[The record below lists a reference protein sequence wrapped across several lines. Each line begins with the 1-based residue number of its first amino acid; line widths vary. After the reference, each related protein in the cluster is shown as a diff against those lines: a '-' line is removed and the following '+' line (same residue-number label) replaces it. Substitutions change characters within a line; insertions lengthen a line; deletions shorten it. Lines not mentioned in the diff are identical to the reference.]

1 MAGDYVTIVG
11 FYGFSEKRFCAGENR
26 LAIGC
31 GREIVDACSRMNEM
45 VVRS

>member
-1 MAGDYVTIVG
+1 MGRDDITVVG
-11 FYGFSEKRFCAGENR
+11 FYGISEKGFCAGKNR

-31 GREIVDACSRMNEM
+31 GREIVDACSRVDEM